1 MREFERITRATL
13 LLQEFLPAAK
23 NLLDQMINQGGSK
36 HMLLKKIKKDIQR
49 LFKNIILKLQ
59 ILKVKLPQLK

>member
-13 LLQEFLPAAK
+13 LLKEFFSAAK

>member
-13 LLQEFLPAAK
+13 LLKEFLSAAK